1 MQWRQDP
8 DSQAQR
14 PADAIA
20 HRAVGWVGT
29 GDVPHPVAW
38 MSSSVIR
45 VGGEPVA
52 RHTGL
57 EQPTTRRVSLAVG
70 SAPLVYRRGIKLA
83 GCRCA
88 PRPPYSAKV
97 LPNLGQIAIRRVSLA
112 VGSAPWFIGA
122 TQSWRV
128 VAALRSRPTVR
139 RYRRI
144 WGKSRPVGC
153 HSP

>member
-29 GDVPHPVAW
+29 GDVAHPVAW

-45 VGGEPVA
+45 VGGEPAA

-57 EQPTTRRVSLAVG
+57 EQP
-70 SAPLVYRRGIKLA
+70 
-83 GCRCA
+83 
-88 PRPPYSAKV
+88 
-97 LPNLGQIAIRRVSLA
+97 AISRVSLA

-122 TQSWRV
+122 TQSWRA

-144 WGKSRPVGC
+144 WGKSRSVGC